1 MDLLPIEESSCYRHL
16 CDRRIVDSEPFR
28 GRVINSAIDIAAL
41 GVATVWDRAKNDGS
55 STVRLLGL
63 SLKLPSASVHG

>member
-1 MDLLPIEESSCYRHL
+1 
-16 CDRRIVDSEPFR
+16 
-28 GRVINSAIDIAAL
+28 VINSAIDIAAL